1 MVNTIDR
8 PQQVLYFRQGAVC
21 PSGHD
26 SCCETLMTLFR
37 QAPRRGSAGREYE
50 RNEIRKNLTIFYH
63 SAAAHRQGAL

>member
-1 MVNTIDR
+1 
-8 PQQVLYFRQGAVC
+8 
-21 PSGHD
+21 
-26 SCCETLMTLFR
+26 MTLFR